1 MFQRIEARH
10 YKCLKQVRL
19 ELRPFN
25 ILIGPNASGKSTFLD
40 TLSFLRDAL
49 KGDVE
54 EAVRSRATALRE
66 LVWRGEEVKQGFE
79 IAVEVNIP
87 TEQQPTNGY
96 DRLRYEVGV
105 GLDAEGSL
113 IVSDENLWLMNSS
126 QVKAR
131 ASGRPALFPAEPDDS
146 NTVLHVARK
155 KTPPGYRLVVR
166 KVAESG
172 NDYFR
177 SERTDWNIYF
187 RLSPRRL
194 ALSGIPEDHDR
205 FPMALWLK
213 QVLSESMQM
222 LQLNSVLMRRPCP
235 SDAPRTFQPDGSNL
249 PLMVLELRKDP
260 QRFQWW
266 LGHLQTILEDLEDV
280 AVGEREEDRS
290 RYLILTYRS
299 GLKVPAWLLSDGT
312 LRLLALTLIA
322 YLPQR
327 DRIFLIEE
335 PENGVHPR
343 AIEAVFQS
351 LTSVYEGQVF
361 LATHSPLI
369 TALAQPEQLLIFG
382 QTPNGATDVVRGP
395 DHPAL
400 RAWRKEVPLETLFGG
415 VGVDAFAPRC

>member
-1 MFQRIEARH
+1 
-10 YKCLKQVRL
+10 
-19 ELRPFN
+19 
-25 ILIGPNASGKSTFLD
+25 
-40 TLSFLRDAL
+40 
-49 KGDVE
+49 
-54 EAVRSRATALRE
+54 
-66 LVWRGEEVKQGFE
+66 
-79 IAVEVNIP
+79 
-87 TEQQPTNGY
+87 
-96 DRLRYEVGV
+96 
-105 GLDAEGSL
+105 
-113 IVSDENLWLMNSS
+113 
-126 QVKAR
+126 
-131 ASGRPALFPAEPDDS
+131 
-146 NTVLHVARK
+146 
-155 KTPPGYRLVVR
+155 
-166 KVAESG
+166 
-172 NDYFR
+172 
-177 SERTDWNIYF
+177 
-187 RLSPRRL
+187 
-194 ALSGIPEDHDR
+194 
-205 FPMALWLK
+205 
-213 QVLSESMQM
+213 
-222 LQLNSVLMRRPCP
+222 
-235 SDAPRTFQPDGSNL
+235 
-249 PLMVLELRKDP
+249 
-260 QRFQWW
+260 

-415 VGVDAFAPRC
+415 VGVDALAPRC